1 MKEMLNYKSIIKI
14 VQFYDFYELGRR
26 ISVVKTR
33 TTVREIPG
41 SILTIYEF
49 SVWKES
55 GAPPYKCA
63 RALLV
68 FSK

>member
-1 MKEMLNYKSIIKI
+1 MLLPQPLSTYNYS
-14 VQFYDFYELGRR
+14 QPQLLSRR
-26 ISVVKTR
+26 SSVVKTR
-33 TTVREIPG
+33 TPVREIHG
-41 SILTIYEF
+41 SIPTIYEF

-55 GAPPYKCA
+55 GARPYKCA